1 MARTDPL
8 RPGLPTARGALMLT
22 LERPWLTYDLG
33 APMRVLSWAVHRPG
47 FVTASRILWREVHE
61 DDLPHDVD
69 AETWLAND
77 LAARDASDAVTFL
90 TSRDLARHHTHTA
103 CIDGITAEA
112 VITIGLANA
121 ERIGRREDY
130 TGRDWGK
137 DWGTIN
143 IALRVDHPL
152 SDIGLL
158 EAMSLVTEA
167 RTAAVI
173 DLGYRLGTGIATG
186 TGTDCIA
193 LAAPPGDANYAGK
206 HTALGEAIGKTTYA
220 AILEGGRQW
229 QVDDTERRARSG

>member
-1 MARTDPL
+1 
-8 RPGLPTARGALMLT
+8 MLT
-22 LERPWLTYDLG
+22 LEQPWLCYDLG
-33 APMRVLSWAVHRPG
+33 GPMRVLSWAVHRPG

-61 DDLPHDVD
+61 SDLPRDLDVGQ
-69 AETWLAND
+69 WLSGE

-90 TSRDLARHHTHTA
+90 TSRALTRHHRHRA
-103 CIDGITAEA
+103 KVDNATAEA
-112 VITIGLANA
+112 IITIGLSNA

-143 IALRVDHPL
+143 IALRLDQPL

-158 EAMSLVTEA
+158 EALSLATEA

-173 DLGYRLGTGIATG
+173 DLGHRLDTGIATG

-193 LAAPPGDANYAGK
+193 IAAPPGDTPYAGK
-206 HTALGEAIGKTTYA
+206 HTALGEAIGKAVYTA
-220 AILEGGRQW
+220 VIEGGRQW
-229 QVDDTERRARSG
+229 QIDDTERRTRSG